1 MKSMSD
7 YDSSRI
13 RSSYVIIKERIW
25 DYKISP
31 GAIFVLP
38 VFFLIISLLL
48 YPMLNTFW
56 LSIQPEQGVGF
67 TLQHYE
73 QMLSSTWFGRV
84 MWNSAVWVVLGVV
97 GQISVG
103 FGLALLLN
111 TSFPRRKLVRGLYLL
126 PWITPT
132 VVVGL
137 VFKWMY
143 SPQFGIINWVFRW
156 TGLMDNSI
164 AWLSNPSLALP
175 ALVVAGL
182 WKRFPFVMIMLLA
195 GLQDVDDRLEQAA
208 ILDGA
213 PYHARLR
220 HVTLPQLMPVLKIVV
235 LLSIIWCFNQFAII
249 FTATGGGPV
258 GATETLPVKVYLL
271 GFSNLQFNLSA
282 TLSVVMFALMFIV
295 MLGYIRILR
304 RRGIEL

>member
-1 MKSMSD
+1 MKPMSS
-7 YDSSRI
+7 YELSRI
-13 RSSYVIIKERIW
+13 KSSYVTIKQRFQNYE
-25 DYKISP
+25 ISP
-31 GAIFVLP
+31 GAIFVFP
-38 VFFLIISLLL
+38 VLFLIIALLI

-56 LSIQPEQGVGF
+56 LSIQPDQGIGF
-67 TLQHYE
+67 TLQYYGK
-73 QMLSSTWFGRV
+73 MLSSAWFGRV
-84 MWNSAVWVVLGVV
+84 MWNSAIWVVLGVV

-111 TSFPRRKLVRGLYLL
+111 TSFPRQKLVRGLYLL

-143 SPQFGIINWVFRW
+143 SPQFGIINWIFRW

-164 AWLSNPSLALP
+164 AWLSDPSLALP

-195 GLQDVDDRLEQAA
+195 GLQDVDKRLEQAA

-282 TLSVVMFALMFIV
+282 TLSVVMFTLMFIV
-295 MLGYIRILR
+295 MFVYIRILR
-304 RRGIEL
+304 KRGVEL

>member
-1 MKSMSD
+1 MSS
-7 YDSSRI
+7 YEPSRI
-13 RSSYVIIKERIW
+13 RSSYTNIKKRFQNYE
-25 DYKISP
+25 ISP
-31 GAIFVLP
+31 GAIFILP
-38 VFFLIISLLL
+38 VLLLIVGLLL

-56 LSIQPEQGVGF
+56 LSIQPEEGIGF
-67 TLQHYE
+67 TLQYYE
-73 QMLSSTWFGRV
+73 QMLSSSWFGRV
-84 MWNSAVWVVLGVV
+84 MWNSVVWIVLGVV

-137 VFKWMY
+137 IFKWMY
-143 SPQFGIINWVFRW
+143 SPQFGIINWIFRW
-156 TGLMDNSI
+156 TGVMDNSI
-164 AWLSNPSLALP
+164 AWLSDPNLALP

-220 HVTLPQLMPVLKIVV
+220 HVTLPQLMPVLKIVI

-249 FTATGGGPV
+249 FAATGGGPV
-258 GATETLPVKVYLL
+258 GATEILPVKVYQL
-271 GFSNLQFNLSA
+271 GFSSLQFNLSA
-282 TLSVVMFALMFIV
+282 TLSVVMFALMLIV
-295 MLGYIRILR
+295 MTVYIYILR
-304 RRGIEL
+304 ERGVEL